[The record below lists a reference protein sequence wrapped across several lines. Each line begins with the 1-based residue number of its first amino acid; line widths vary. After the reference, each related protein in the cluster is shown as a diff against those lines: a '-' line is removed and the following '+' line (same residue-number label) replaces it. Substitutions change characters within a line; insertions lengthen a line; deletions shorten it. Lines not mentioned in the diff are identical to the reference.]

1 LGEIIIIKKKTRI
14 MKSIAF
20 TSSILMASLL
30 SPVKA
35 LEITNELTTEQ
46 AYRVYDPAFGTGPL
60 LNGPTSK
67 DPLSYHG
74 APIARTQYVV
84 YNYPRNLSI

>member
-1 LGEIIIIKKKTRI
+1 

-35 LEITNELTTEQ
+35 LEHPNAELTKGQ
-46 AYRVYDPAFGTGPL
+46 GYKLYVPAFGEGPL
-60 LNGPTSK
+60 LNGPTAES
-67 DPLSYHG
+67 PLS
-74 APIARTQYVV
+74 I
-84 YNYPRNLSI
+84 